1 MAFTPLG
8 TDQNTLDRWVGQRQ
22 DIYLTAY
29 EAGTARLG
37 DQDVIVTNPLD
48 NDVEIAGL
56 SGDCLQGTGAA
67 AVTQVA

>member
-1 MAFTPLG
+1 MTMAFTPIG

-37 DQDVIVTNPLD
+37 DQDVIVTNPRWPQTRAMSLKA
-48 NDVEIAGL
+48 EPWA
-56 SGDCLQGTGAA
+56 
-67 AVTQVA
+67 